1 MPQHHAVGINLQ
13 SVILNQKIK
22 GIVIWKK
29 IKSKS
34 NIEEPDT
41 CKEKERS
48 KELQNLI

>member
-22 GIVIWKK
+22 GLVIRKK
-29 IKSKS
+29 IRSES

-41 CKEKERS
+41 YKEKERS

>member
-1 MPQHHAVGINLQ
+1 MPQHHAIGINLQ

-22 GIVIWKK
+22 GRRGY
-29 IKSKS
+29 
-34 NIEEPDT
+34 IEEPDT